1 LVGFRQPLS
10 GIIAGRKAYF
20 RRVRFEND
28 YGVDVGILIDMVNS
42 GARIKEIDIGFIDH
56 KMKPWRKLV
65 GMSSEV
71 ARSILKRAK
80 LTNKAVQEG
89 ILAEACVL
97 SDLMAKGAEVAFP
110 IDKVAFLDMDG
121 TLLRK
126 RFIFEFA
133 AIRGILSQVERI
145 SVSPGESYFKTK
157 SIASLLRGISKN
169 EIIQYARRLDLN
181 LGAENLVQRLKKA
194 GFFSVILTDSYE

>member
-1 LVGFRQPLS
+1 
-10 GIIAGRKAYF
+10 
-20 RRVRFEND
+20 
-28 YGVDVGILIDMVNS
+28 
-42 GARIKEIDIGFIDH
+42 
-56 KMKPWRKLV
+56 
-65 GMSSEV
+65 
-71 ARSILKRAK
+71 
-80 LTNKAVQEG
+80 
-89 ILAEACVL
+89 
-97 SDLMAKGAEVAFP
+97 
-110 IDKVAFLDMDG
+110 MDG